1 MANIEHLQT
10 VNVPASTVYEAL
22 TTDELG
28 GSDRILSR
36 M

>member
-10 VNVPASTVYEAL
+10 VNVPASTVNHSSS
-22 TTDELG
+22 DEMG
-28 GSDRILSR
+28 GSDLILSR